1 MLKNSLIGVGHAL
14 KYDAFIWSH
23 GLRQADKIVTD
34 MTGPEKI
41 ALYRLVRESKPRVIV
56 EIGSYLGASSSFMA
70 RAAQAAAPNCRLY
83 CVDTWQNDAMPEG
96 HRDTFAEF
104 SRNTQS
110 HQSMIQTV
118 RQKSDDAAKGFDE
131 KIDLLFIDGDHEYAG
146 VKLDWESWS
155 PHLRENATVVMH
167 DVGWAPGVQR
177 VVDESILPVSSDI
190 GRLPNLFW
198 STVRAESSS
207 VPPRRPTE

>member
-14 KYDAFIWSH
+14 KYDAFIWSR
-23 GLRQADKIVTD
+23 GLRAADKIATD

-41 ALYRLVRESKPRVIV
+41 ALYRLVRQSKPRVIV

-96 HRDTFAEF
+96 QRDTFAEF
-104 SRNTQS
+104 SRNTRAYQA
-110 HQSMIQTV
+110 MIRTL
-118 RQKSDDAAKGFDE
+118 RQKSDVAAQDFGE
-131 KIDLLFIDGDHEYAG
+131 KIDLLFIDGDHEYEG

-155 PHLRENATVVMH
+155 PWLDDNATVIMH

-177 VVDESILPVSSDI
+177 VVDERILPISSDT

-198 STVRAESSS
+198 STIRK
-207 VPPRRPTE
+207 

>member
-1 MLKNSLIGVGHAL
+1 MLKNSLIGVWHAL
-14 KYDAFIWSH
+14 KYDAFIWSR
-23 GLRQADKIVTD
+23 GLRQADKIATD

-41 ALYRLVRESKPRVIV
+41 ALYRLVRQSKPQVIV
-56 EIGSYLGASSSFMA
+56 EIGSYLGASSLFM
-70 RAAQAAAPNCRLY
+70 AQAAQTVAPNCRLF

-96 HRDTFAEF
+96 HRDTYAEF

-110 HQSMIQTV
+110 HHRIIEAV
-118 RQKSDDAAKGFDE
+118 RQKSDDAAKNFDH

-146 VKLDWESWS
+146 ANLDWQSWS

-177 VVDESILPVSSDI
+177 VVNESILPISSGV

-198 STVRAESSS
+198 STVRVNNSS
-207 VPPRRPTE
+207 VVPKR